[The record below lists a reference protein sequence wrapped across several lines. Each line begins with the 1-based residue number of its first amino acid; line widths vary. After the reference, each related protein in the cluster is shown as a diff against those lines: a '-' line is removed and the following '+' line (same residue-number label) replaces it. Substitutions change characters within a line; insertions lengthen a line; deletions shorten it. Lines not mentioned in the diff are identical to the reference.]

1 MAFFDMEE
9 IKTKEDKPSGGRIIT
24 LNGKK
29 VRVLGIRRL
38 TPTECARLQTVPEW
52 YRWYGNY
59 AEDIMDDVKT
69 KGYNVAFGLLSS
81 ENITKNVSEVL
92 SVIPVVESECAPNKV
107 ERLVVSFDTDIPDS
121 EARAVLFA
129 KGRDEMS
136 VPAGFT
142 CDVDMGDYKVSV
154 MPNGILKERL
164 PESTDE
170 MGLIKVLKGLH
181 EVGASDA
188 VAYLIAWSICRG
200 ILSTMSG
207 VSVCVDGTCTVA
219 AGRLTWE
226 LTSLRIG
233 QVKPISD
240 SSAYKALGNGWTCAV
255 IQHFYSFLPKE
266 WFNKSA

>member
-9 IKTKEDKPSGGRIIT
+9 IKPKEESSSDGRIIT

-59 AEDIMDDVKT
+59 AEDIMDEVKT

-92 SVIPVVESECAPNKV
+92 SVIPVVESECTPNKV

-121 EARAVLFA
+121 EARAVMFA

-142 CDVDMGDYKVSV
+142 CEVGDMSV
-154 MPNGILKERL
+154 MPNGILKGRL
-164 PESTDE
+164 PDITDE
-170 MGLIKVLKGLH
+170 MGLIKALKGLH
-181 EVGASDA
+181 EVGAVDA
-188 VAYLIAWSICRG
+188 VAYLIAWAVCRG
-200 ILSTMSG
+200 ILATMHG
-207 VSVCVDGTCTVA
+207 VSLRVDGTCTVA

-233 QVKPISD
+233 QVRQISD
-240 SSAYKALGNGWTCAV
+240 SSAYKALGNGWTVKV
-255 IQHFYSFLPKE
+255 IEHFFSFLPKE
-266 WFNKSA
+266 WRAA

>member
-9 IKTKEDKPSGGRIIT
+9 IKPKEETSPDGRIIT

-59 AEDIMDDVKT
+59 AEDIMDEVKT

-92 SVIPVVESECAPNKV
+92 SVIPVVVSECTPNKV
-107 ERLVVSFDTDIPDS
+107 ESLVVSFDTDIPDS

-142 CDVDMGDYKVSV
+142 CGVGDISV
-154 MPNGILKERL
+154 MPNGILKGRL
-164 PESTDE
+164 PDSTDE
-170 MGLIKVLKGLH
+170 MGLIKALKELH
-181 EVGASDA
+181 TVGATDA
-188 VAYLIAWSICRG
+188 VAYLIAWAVCRG
-200 ILSTMSG
+200 ILATMRG
-207 VSVCVDGTCTVA
+207 VSVCIDGECSVK
-219 AGRLTWE
+219 GGKLTWE
-226 LTSLRIG
+226 LKALRLG
-233 QVKPISD
+233 TVKPISD

-266 WFNKSA
+266 WFNKSE

>member
-9 IKTKEDKPSGGRIIT
+9 IKPKEETSPDGRIIT

-59 AEDIMDDVKT
+59 AEDIMDKVKT

-92 SVIPVVESECAPNKV
+92 SVIPVVESECTPNKV
-107 ERLVVSFDTDIPDS
+107 KSLVVSFDTDIPDS

-129 KGRDEMS
+129 KGTDETS
-136 VPAGFT
+136 LPAGFT
-142 CDVDMGDYKVSV
+142 REVDMGGYQVSV
-154 MPNGILKERL
+154 MPSGVLSGRL

-170 MGLIKVLKGLH
+170 AGFIKALKGLH
-181 EVGASDA
+181 DESPVTA
-188 VAYLIAWSICRG
+188 VSYLIAWSLCRG
-200 ILSTMSG
+200 ILATMHG
-207 VSVCVDGTCTVA
+207 VSLRVDGTCTVA

-233 QVKPISD
+233 QVKQISD
-240 SSAYKALGNGWTCAV
+240 SSAYKALGNGWTV
-255 IQHFYSFLPKE
+255 DVVKHFFSFLPKE
-266 WFNKSA
+266 WRAA